1 MKAIVITDNKL
12 NWVDNE
18 DPDCKDNEVIIK
30 VKATAVNRADLA
42 QRVGLYPAPPGAS
55 EILGLECSGIIQEI
69 GRNVVNRKVGDEVVA
84 LLAGG
89 GYAEYVSCPE
99 VQTLPLPKNI
109 NLSDGAAIPEVFAT
123 CWLNLF
129 MEGNLKKGEK
139 VLFHA
144 GASGIGTAGIQL
156 CNIFQCESYIT
167 AGSEEKVEFC
177 IDLGSNA
184 GTVRLEN
191 SFKSFKDHCPSGL
204 DIILDPVGA
213 NYFEENL
220 NNLAIDGRLIII
232 GILGGVNGKI
242 NIGNLLM
249 KRQKIIGSTIRSRS
263 IEVKGKVMNALYEN
277 IWDHFEKR
285 IIKPIIYKKLPIR
298 EADEAHKIM
307 ENNNNIGK
315 IILEVFQLFNCLK
328 PFINSIFKSI
338 KQLMNFIFFNN

>member
-1 MKAIVITDNKL
+1 
-12 NWVDNE
+12 
-18 DPDCKDNEVIIK
+18 
-30 VKATAVNRADLA
+30 
-42 QRVGLYPAPPGAS
+42 
-55 EILGLECSGIIQEI
+55 
-69 GRNVVNRKVGDEVVA
+69 
-84 LLAGG
+84 
-89 GYAEYVSCPE
+89 
-99 VQTLPLPKNI
+99 
-109 NLSDGAAIPEVFAT
+109 
-123 CWLNLF
+123 

-177 IDLGSNA
+177 IDLGSSA

-242 NIGNLLM
+242 NIGHLLM

-263 IEVKGKVMNALYEN
+263 IEIKGKVMRALHEN
-277 IWDHFEKR
+277 IWDHFEKK
-285 IIKPIIYKKLPIR
+285 IIKPIIHKKLPIK
-298 EADEAHKIM
+298 EADQAHKIM

-315 IILEVFQLFNCLK
+315 IILEVF
-328 PFINSIFKSI
+328 
-338 KQLMNFIFFNN
+338 

>member
-1 MKAIVITDNKL
+1 MKAIVIADKKL

-18 DPDCKDNEVIIK
+18 DPNCKDNEVIIK
-30 VKATAVNRADLA
+30 VKSTAVNRADLA
-42 QRVGLYPAPPGAS
+42 QRAGLYPAPPRAS

-69 GRNVVNRKVGDEVVA
+69 GRNVVDRKVGDEVVA

-99 VQTLPLPKNI
+99 VQTLPLPKNL

-277 IWDHFEKR
+277 IWDHFEKK

-298 EADEAHKIM
+298 EADQAHKIM

-315 IILEVFQLFNCLK
+315 IILEVF
-328 PFINSIFKSI
+328 
-338 KQLMNFIFFNN
+338 

>member
-1 MKAIVITDNKL
+1 MKAIVIADKKL

-18 DPDCKDNEVIIK
+18 DPNCKDNEVIIK
-30 VKATAVNRADLA
+30 VKSTAVNRADLA
-42 QRVGLYPAPPGAS
+42 QRAGLYPAPPGAS

-69 GRNVVNRKVGDEVVA
+69 GRNVVDRKVGDEVVA

-99 VQTLPLPKNI
+99 VQTLPLPKNL

-315 IILEVFQLFNCLK
+315 IILEVF
-328 PFINSIFKSI
+328 
-338 KQLMNFIFFNN
+338 

>member
-1 MKAIVITDNKL
+1 MKAIVIANKKL
-12 NWVDNE
+12 NWMDNE

-30 VKATAVNRADLA
+30 VKSTAVNRADLA
-42 QRVGLYPAPPGAS
+42 QRAGLYPAPPGAS

-84 LLAGG
+84 LLSGG

-99 VQTLPLPKNI
+99 IQTLPLPKNI

-177 IDLGSNA
+177 IDLGSSA

-277 IWDHFEKR
+277 IWDHFEKK

-298 EADEAHKIM
+298 EADQAHKIM

-315 IILEVFQLFNCLK
+315 IILEVF
-328 PFINSIFKSI
+328 
-338 KQLMNFIFFNN
+338 

>member
-315 IILEVFQLFNCLK
+315 IILEVF
-328 PFINSIFKSI
+328 
-338 KQLMNFIFFNN
+338 

>member
-1 MKAIVITDNKL
+1 MKAIVITENKL

-129 MEGNLKKGEK
+129 MEGNFKKGEK

-277 IWDHFEKR
+277 IWDHFEKK

-298 EADEAHKIM
+298 EADQAHKIM

-315 IILEVFQLFNCLK
+315 IILEVF
-328 PFINSIFKSI
+328 
-338 KQLMNFIFFNN
+338 

>member
-1 MKAIVITDNKL
+1 MKAIAITDNKL
-12 NWVDNE
+12 NWVNNK

-129 MEGNLKKGEK
+129 MEGNFKKGEK

-277 IWDHFEKR
+277 IWDHFEKK

-298 EADEAHKIM
+298 EADQAHKIM

-315 IILEVFQLFNCLK
+315 IILEVF
-328 PFINSIFKSI
+328 
-338 KQLMNFIFFNN
+338 

>member
-12 NWVDNE
+12 NWVNNE

-42 QRVGLYPAPPGAS
+42 QRVGLYPAPHGVS

-129 MEGNLKKGEK
+129 IEGNLKKGEK

-167 AGSEEKVEFC
+167 AGSKEKVEFC

-285 IIKPIIYKKLPIR
+285 IIKPVIYKKLPIK

-315 IILEVFQLFNCLK
+315 IILEVF
-328 PFINSIFKSI
+328 
-338 KQLMNFIFFNN
+338 

>member
-42 QRVGLYPAPPGAS
+42 QRAGLYPAPPEAS

-129 MEGNLKKGEK
+129 IEGNLKKGEK

-277 IWDHFEKR
+277 IWDHFEKK

-298 EADEAHKIM
+298 EADQAHKIM

-315 IILEVFQLFNCLK
+315 IILEVF
-328 PFINSIFKSI
+328 
-338 KQLMNFIFFNN
+338 

>member
-1 MKAIVITDNKL
+1 MKAIVIADKNL

-18 DPDCKDNEVIIK
+18 DPNCKDNEVIIK
-30 VKATAVNRADLA
+30 VKSTAVNRADLA
-42 QRVGLYPAPPGAS
+42 QRAGLYPAPSGAS

-69 GRNVVNRKVGDEVVA
+69 GRNVVDRKVGDEVVA

-99 VQTLPLPKNI
+99 VQTLPLPKNL

-277 IWDHFEKR
+277 IWDHFEKK

-298 EADEAHKIM
+298 EADQAHKIM

-315 IILEVFQLFNCLK
+315 IILEVF
-328 PFINSIFKSI
+328 
-338 KQLMNFIFFNN
+338 

>member
-109 NLSDGAAIPEVFAT
+109 NLNDGAAIPEVFAT

-129 MEGNLKKGEK
+129 IEGNLKKGEK

-177 IDLGSNA
+177 MDLGSNA
-184 GTVRLEN
+184 GSVRLEN

-277 IWDHFEKR
+277 IWNHFEKK
-285 IIKPIIYKKLPIR
+285 IIKPIIYKQLPIR

-315 IILEVFQLFNCLK
+315 IILEVF
-328 PFINSIFKSI
+328 
-338 KQLMNFIFFNN
+338 

>member
-1 MKAIVITDNKL
+1 MKAIVIADKKL

-30 VKATAVNRADLA
+30 VKSTAVNRADLA
-42 QRVGLYPAPPGAS
+42 QRAGLYPAPPGAS

-69 GRNVVNRKVGDEVVA
+69 GRDVVNRKVGDEVVA

-263 IEVKGKVMNALYEN
+263 IEVKGKVMNALHKN
-277 IWDHFEKR
+277 IWDHFEKKT
-285 IIKPIIYKKLPIR
+285 IKPIIYKKLPIR
-298 EADEAHKIM
+298 EADQAHKIM

-315 IILEVFQLFNCLK
+315 IILEVF
-328 PFINSIFKSI
+328 
-338 KQLMNFIFFNN
+338 

>member
-191 SFKSFKDHCPSGL
+191 SFKSFKDHCPSGF

-277 IWDHFEKR
+277 IWDHFEKK

-298 EADEAHKIM
+298 EADQAHKIM

-315 IILEVFQLFNCLK
+315 IILEVF
-328 PFINSIFKSI
+328 
-338 KQLMNFIFFNN
+338 

>member
-109 NLSDGAAIPEVFAT
+109 NLNDGAAIPEVFAT

-129 MEGNLKKGEK
+129 IEGNLKKGEK

-156 CNIFQCESYIT
+156 CNIFQCESYVT

-191 SFKSFKDHCPSGL
+191 SFKSFKDHCHSGL

-249 KRQKIIGSTIRSRS
+249 KRQKIIGSTIRSRA
-263 IEVKGKVMNALYEN
+263 IEVKGKVMNAVYEN
-277 IWDHFEKR
+277 IWDHFEKK

-315 IILEVFQLFNCLK
+315 IILEVF
-328 PFINSIFKSI
+328 
-338 KQLMNFIFFNN
+338 

>member
-1 MKAIVITDNKL
+1 MKAIVINENKL

-42 QRVGLYPAPPGAS
+42 QRAGLYPAPPGAS

-109 NLSDGAAIPEVFAT
+109 NLNDGAAIPEVFAT

-129 MEGNLKKGEK
+129 IEGNLKKGEK

-277 IWDHFEKR
+277 IWDHFEKK

-298 EADEAHKIM
+298 EADQAHKIM

-315 IILEVFQLFNCLK
+315 IILEVF
-328 PFINSIFKSI
+328 
-338 KQLMNFIFFNN
+338 

>member
-12 NWVDNE
+12 NWVDIE

-109 NLSDGAAIPEVFAT
+109 NLNDGAAIPEVFAT

-129 MEGNLKKGEK
+129 IEGNLKKGEK

-277 IWDHFEKR
+277 IWDHFEKK

-298 EADEAHKIM
+298 EADQAHKIM

-315 IILEVFQLFNCLK
+315 IILEVF
-328 PFINSIFKSI
+328 
-338 KQLMNFIFFNN
+338 

>member
-109 NLSDGAAIPEVFAT
+109 NLNDGAAIPEVFAT

-129 MEGNLKKGEK
+129 IEGNLKKGEK

-277 IWDHFEKR
+277 IWDYFEKK

-298 EADEAHKIM
+298 EADQAHKIM

-315 IILEVFQLFNCLK
+315 IILEVF
-328 PFINSIFKSI
+328 
-338 KQLMNFIFFNN
+338 

>member
-1 MKAIVITDNKL
+1 MKAIVIADKKL

-30 VKATAVNRADLA
+30 VKSTAVNRADLA
-42 QRVGLYPAPPGAS
+42 QRAGLYPAPPGAS
-55 EILGLECSGIIQEI
+55 EVLGLECSGIIQEI
-69 GRNVVNRKVGDEVVA
+69 GRDVVNRKVGDEVVA

-177 IDLGSNA
+177 IDLGSSA

-242 NIGNLLM
+242 NTVSYTHLTLP
-249 KRQKIIGSTIRSRS
+249 T
-263 IEVKGKVMNALYEN
+263 
-277 IWDHFEKR
+277 KR
-285 IIKPIIYKKLPIR
+285 I
-298 EADEAHKIM
+298 
-307 ENNNNIGK
+307 
-315 IILEVFQLFNCLK
+315 V
-328 PFINSIFKSI
+328 
-338 KQLMNFIFFNN
+338 

>member
-1 MKAIVITDNKL
+1 MKAIVIADKKL

-18 DPDCKDNEVIIK
+18 DPNCKDNEVIIK
-30 VKATAVNRADLA
+30 VKSTAVNRADLA
-42 QRVGLYPAPPGAS
+42 QRAGLYPAPSGAS

-69 GRNVVNRKVGDEVVA
+69 GRNVVDRKVGDEVVA

-99 VQTLPLPKNI
+99 VQTLPLPKNL

-263 IEVKGKVMNALYEN
+263 TEVKGKVMNALYEN
-277 IWDHFEKR
+277 IWDHFEKK

-298 EADEAHKIM
+298 EADQAHKIM

-315 IILEVFQLFNCLK
+315 IILEVF
-328 PFINSIFKSI
+328 
-338 KQLMNFIFFNN
+338 

>member
-1 MKAIVITDNKL
+1 MKAIVIADKNL

-18 DPDCKDNEVIIK
+18 DPNCKDNEVIIK
-30 VKATAVNRADLA
+30 VKSTAVNRADLA
-42 QRVGLYPAPPGAS
+42 QRAGLYPAPPGAS

-69 GRNVVNRKVGDEVVA
+69 GRNVVDRKVGDEVVA

-99 VQTLPLPKNI
+99 VQTLPLPKNL

-277 IWDHFEKR
+277 IWDHFEKK

-315 IILEVFQLFNCLK
+315 IILEVF
-328 PFINSIFKSI
+328 
-338 KQLMNFIFFNN
+338 

>member
-30 VKATAVNRADLA
+30 VKSTAVNRADLA
-42 QRVGLYPAPPGAS
+42 QRAGLYPAPPGAS

-69 GRNVVNRKVGDEVVA
+69 GRNVVDRKVGDEVVA

-109 NLSDGAAIPEVFAT
+109 NLNDGAAIPEVFAT

-129 MEGNLKKGEK
+129 IEGNLKKGEK

-277 IWDHFEKR
+277 IWDHFEKK

-298 EADEAHKIM
+298 EADQAHKIM

-315 IILEVFQLFNCLK
+315 IILEVF
-328 PFINSIFKSI
+328 
-338 KQLMNFIFFNN
+338 

>member
-1 MKAIVITDNKL
+1 MKAIVITENKL
-12 NWVDNE
+12 NWVDNK

-69 GRNVVNRKVGDEVVA
+69 GKNVVNRKVGDEVVA

-109 NLSDGAAIPEVFAT
+109 NLNDGAAIPEVFAT

-129 MEGNLKKGEK
+129 IEGNLKKGEK

-277 IWDHFEKR
+277 IWDHFEKK

-298 EADEAHKIM
+298 EADQAHKIM

-315 IILEVFQLFNCLK
+315 IILEVF
-328 PFINSIFKSI
+328 
-338 KQLMNFIFFNN
+338 

>member
-1 MKAIVITDNKL
+1 MKAIVIADKKL

-18 DPDCKDNEVIIK
+18 DPNCKDNEVIIK
-30 VKATAVNRADLA
+30 VKSTAVNRADLA
-42 QRVGLYPAPPGAS
+42 QRAGLYPAPPGAS

-69 GRNVVNRKVGDEVVA
+69 GRDVVNRKVGDEVVA

-129 MEGNLKKGEK
+129 IEGNLKKGEK

-177 IDLGSNA
+177 IDLGSSA

-191 SFKSFKDHCPSGL
+191 SFKSFKEHCPSGL

-277 IWDHFEKR
+277 IWDHFEKK

-298 EADEAHKIM
+298 EADQAHKIM

-315 IILEVFQLFNCLK
+315 IILEVF
-328 PFINSIFKSI
+328 
-338 KQLMNFIFFNN
+338 

>member
-1 MKAIVITDNKL
+1 MKAIVIADKNL

-18 DPDCKDNEVIIK
+18 DPNCKDNEVIIK

-99 VQTLPLPKNI
+99 VQTLPLPKNL

-277 IWDHFEKR
+277 IWDHFEKK

-315 IILEVFQLFNCLK
+315 IILEVF
-328 PFINSIFKSI
+328 
-338 KQLMNFIFFNN
+338 

>member
-109 NLSDGAAIPEVFAT
+109 NLNDGAAIPEVFAT

-129 MEGNLKKGEK
+129 IEGNLKKGEK

-277 IWDHFEKR
+277 IWDHFEKK

-298 EADEAHKIM
+298 EADQAHKIM
-307 ENNNNIGK
+307 ESNNNIGK
-315 IILEVFQLFNCLK
+315 IILEVF
-328 PFINSIFKSI
+328 
-338 KQLMNFIFFNN
+338 

>member
-18 DPDCKDNEVIIK
+18 DPDCNDNEVIIK

-109 NLSDGAAIPEVFAT
+109 NLNDGAAIPEVFAT

-129 MEGNLKKGEK
+129 IEGNLKKGEK

-277 IWDHFEKR
+277 IWDHFEKK

-298 EADEAHKIM
+298 EADQAHKIM

-315 IILEVFQLFNCLK
+315 IILEVF
-328 PFINSIFKSI
+328 
-338 KQLMNFIFFNN
+338 

>member
-30 VKATAVNRADLA
+30 VKSTAVNRADLA

-109 NLSDGAAIPEVFAT
+109 NLNDGAAIPEVFAT

-129 MEGNLKKGEK
+129 IEGNLKKGEK

-277 IWDHFEKR
+277 IWDHFEKK

-315 IILEVFQLFNCLK
+315 IILEVF
-328 PFINSIFKSI
+328 
-338 KQLMNFIFFNN
+338 

>member
-109 NLSDGAAIPEVFAT
+109 NLNDGAAIPEVFAT

-129 MEGNLKKGEK
+129 IEGNLKKGEK

-177 IDLGSNA
+177 IDLGSTA

-263 IEVKGKVMNALYEN
+263 IEVKGRVMNALYEN
-277 IWDHFEKR
+277 IWDHFEKK

-298 EADEAHKIM
+298 EADQAHKIM

-315 IILEVFQLFNCLK
+315 IILEVF
-328 PFINSIFKSI
+328 
-338 KQLMNFIFFNN
+338 

>member
-1 MKAIVITDNKL
+1 MKAIVIADKKL

-30 VKATAVNRADLA
+30 VKSTAVNRADLA
-42 QRVGLYPAPPGAS
+42 QRAGLYPAPPGAS

-99 VQTLPLPKNI
+99 VQTLPLPKNL

-263 IEVKGKVMNALYEN
+263 TEVKGKVMNALYEN
-277 IWDHFEKR
+277 IWDHFEKK

-298 EADEAHKIM
+298 EADQAHKIM

-315 IILEVFQLFNCLK
+315 IILEVF
-328 PFINSIFKSI
+328 
-338 KQLMNFIFFNN
+338 